1 MYSDPMNFNKMKHA
15 FFKTF
20 SLKSTKC
27 LEPTETCTEPLID
40 SHSIQDSRI
49 LEVLAVNNHVIHI
62 TFDKSVISKAKIDDI
77 KEPTCKYE
85 SISIHKAS
93 VFVGLCNKHDTEMFR
108 PIDVEDLDMENKE
121 HVFLLTYRS
130 VLKELA
136 SSLRAATMNQS
147 IYQSKIEL
155 GEVDDDAFTIDS
167 LMPVI
172 YFERAYDF
180 YQYKKLFDADYI
192 SKCYENIYWKYLV
205 FDNQPT
211 FATST
216 VFTPME
222 MAINKEDPERLCVN
236 VFPYKNKMYV
246 LFSCR
251 KEDKIS
257 LDNYVEEIFR
267 SNESYQKYLIS
278 KLILR
283 NCENTVIAPKYFEQW
298 SDEKKDTIIYY
309 FNKTMNSDL
318 IGYENTDLYLF

>member
-1 MYSDPMNFNKMKHA
+1 MYNDPTNFNKLKHA
-15 FFKTF
+15 FFNTF

-49 LEVLAVNNHVIHI
+49 LELLAVNNHVIQI
-62 TFDKSVISKAKIDDI
+62 TFDKSVVSKSTIDAP

-85 SISIHKAS
+85 PISVHKAS

-130 VLKELA
+130 VLKEL
-136 SSLRAATMNQS
+136 SSSISAAVMNQS
-147 IYQSKIEL
+147 MFQSKVEL
-155 GEVDDDAFTIDS
+155 GEASGDGFSLDG
-167 LMPVI
+167 LMPVLF
-172 YFERAYDF
+172 FERAYDF

-192 SKCYENIYWKYLV
+192 AKCYDNIYWRYLV

-216 VFTPME
+216 VFTPVE
-222 MAINKEDPERLCVN
+222 MAVNTDEPERLCVN
-236 VFPYKNKMYV
+236 AFPYKNKMYV

-251 KEDKIS
+251 KEDKMC

-267 SNESYQKYLIS
+267 SNEAYQKYLIS
-278 KLILR
+278 KLVLR

-298 SDEKKDTIIYY
+298 SDKKKESIIDY
-309 FNKTMNSDL
+309 FKRTMNSDL
-318 IGYENTDLYLF
+318 MGYEDVNLYLF